1 VFDGEEKERKGSAE
15 NYSVI
20 QRVDDQIQF
29 EVISPASVPPLSKSS
44 MSLIPTSGSDFSYR
58 LDRPLL
64 FPETFNPVRQS
75 PTPAIASWHSNAH
88 QNRHL
93 IA

>member
-29 EVISPASVPPLSKSS
+29 EVISPASVP
-44 MSLIPTSGSDFSYR
+44 
-58 LDRPLL
+58 
-64 FPETFNPVRQS
+64 
-75 PTPAIASWHSNAH
+75 
-88 QNRHL
+88 
-93 IA
+93 